1 MQAKFTYEDK
11 HLIVL
16 FNRDETAEQICTKFV
31 NKTFLNI
38 NDLYFKLG
46 DKLLIPEDPL
56 IYQLDSQDENQIIEI
71 LAVKR
76 DPENEHIVKLY
87 DEGQQK
93 HMILK
98 KGSSLIASVAEFLKK
113 PLKKLGLMVNGEYI
127 GSNSRK
133 TFHEI
138 ASSNDKEKN
147 SINIIVNELED
158 QQEEEEGQG
167 QDQEKK
173 VEEGENIKKHL
184 IKDAEDNNENNKE
197 KPTEENEDEISTKDS
212 WKFFIKLYI
221 HLLAEL
227 ILIFI
232 LTFLGFHFGFD
243 DAFSKSSKAFWWSIS
258 TISVIALICSTIPFC
273 LANLDNPGCCG
284 YFLLIVYIPIISFYC
299 FLLKRHNGVDIVRGF
314 YIIEQIIIFA
324 LDFLCLILSNLIIK
338 GYRGWHNFF
347 ILAAINILAI
357 YICAGPIS
365 NNHEIFK
372 FSHKG
377 FVNMSLISTFMIVFI
392 LIFNSLISGINNEEN
407 ETGMALIGA
416 LIFDFIPFIAFLILI
431 GIAILIGLLLAVIFL
446 VLGIVLVFLVVVFVA
461 YILLSFISG
470 LA

>member
-11 HLIVL
+11 HLTVQ
-16 FNRDETAEQICTKFV
+16 FSRDETANQVCTKFV

-38 NDLYFKLG
+38 NDLHFKIG
-46 DKLLIPEDPL
+46 DKLLIPEEPL
-56 IYQLDSQDENQIIEI
+56 IYQLDSQDINQTIEI
-71 LAVKR
+71 LVVKR

-98 KGSSLIASVAEFLKK
+98 KGNSLIASVAAFLKK
-113 PLKKLGLMVNGEYI
+113 PLKKLGLIVNGEYI

-133 TFHEI
+133 TFHQI
-138 ASSNDKEKN
+138 ANTDNKEKN
-147 SINIIVNELED
+147 SINIIVDELED
-158 QQEEEEGQG
+158 DQQEQE
-167 QDQEKK
+167 QDKEKK
-173 VEEGENIKKHL
+173 DEEGENIKKHL
-184 IKDAEDNNENNKE
+184 MKETDDNDENNEE
-197 KPTEENEDEISTKDS
+197 KPTEEIEDEISTKDS
-212 WKFFIKLYI
+212 WKFFIKLYSY
-221 HLLAEL
+221 LFVEL
-227 ILIFI
+227 ILIGI
-232 LTFLGFHFGFD
+232 LTFLGFYYGFD
-243 DAFSKSSKAFWWSIS
+243 DVFSNSSKAFWWSIS

-431 GIAILIGLLLAVIFL
+431 GIAILVGLLLAVIFL